1 MTKRKKRIR
10 LVGDRRARRA
20 GALQNPTSLTA
31 RKPTAMTTTNSKNE
45 RSAQGRAM
53 AVASMRRELARK
65 GIEDVTS
72 AEDSGKP
79 APMVDARERAKAT
92 MHKELERSGI
102 VPRSSK

>member
-1 MTKRKKRIR
+1 
-10 LVGDRRARRA
+10 
-20 GALQNPTSLTA
+20 
-31 RKPTAMTTTNSKNE
+31 
-45 RSAQGRAM
+45 M